1 MSIRGMKDARETV
14 AAFVLHVRAR
24 ASTAAR
30 IDVGSMVRFCVDI
43 LRRGLVNPRLKGSRA
58 S

>member
-1 MSIRGMKDARETV
+1 MKDARETV